1 MNIDMVKMKNINH
14 QEPMEKERPDSYLS
28 DKEKFLK
35 KHKNLID
42 REVMKNESR
51 RKT

>member
-1 MNIDMVKMKNINH
+1 MKNTHVDYKRLLNEV
-14 QEPMEKERPDSYLS
+14 EPDTPLS